1 MAKKKT
7 TPEVPVLV
15 KNDPW
20 LEPYTDEILSR
31 MDRFRKALDEIK
43 KASGN
48 LGKFASAYE
57 YFGLTYDSKAKGWW
71 YREWAPAAE
80 SLAVVGDFNG
90 WDRESHKLKHNK
102 DGIWE
107 IFIAEEKKGEKFQ
120 DGTKFKVH
128 VKSAAGAMDRI
139 PAYATYVVQDPQ
151 TYDFSA
157 CVYRPAKKFKWTDQ
171 GFSPA
176 SAARCP
182 LIYECHVGMAQEKE
196 GVGTYKEFAD
206 NVLPRIKDLGYNAI
220 QMMAIQEHPYYGSF
234 GYHVSNFF
242 APSSRFGTPDD
253 LRYLVNKA
261 HQMGIAVIMDIVH
274 SHAVKNIAEGLNMFD
289 GTQTQYF
296 HEGGRGFH
304 EQWDS
309 MLFNYGK
316 WEVKQFLL
324 SNVKYWIEEFHFDGY
339 RFDGITSMLYFHHGN
354 VSFDHYDK
362 YFLSGVDWDV
372 LIYLQLANELI
383 HSLKKGAISIAEDM
397 SGMPGLC
404 RPVSEGGLG
413 FDFRL
418 AMGIPD
424 YWIKVLKHKKDEEW
438 DIHEMWGTL
447 QNRRFGEK
455 NIAYA
460 ESHDQALVGDKSI
473 AFWLMDKEM
482 YTHMHKEFPSLVIDR
497 GIALHKM
504 LRLFTL
510 ALGGEGYLNFIG
522 NEFGHPE
529 WVDFPREGNGW
540 SYKYARRQWSLVDH
554 PDLRYQ
560 YLNNFDKAMVQ
571 LARQECIPDSLP
583 AQQLNMDTTNSTII
597 FERKNLI
604 FLFNFHFENSI
615 PDYRFRVPASGSY
628 EIILNSD
635 RPEFG
640 GFGRIDDEMKYPSV
654 NLFGEHFL
662 SVYLPNRVCLVMKKI

>member
-1 MAKKKT
+1 MAKKET
-7 TPEVPVLV
+7 LTAPLLV

-20 LEPYTDEILSR
+20 LEPYTEEINNRISR
-31 MDRFRKALDEIK
+31 FNKAREDIK
-43 KASGN
+43 KAAGS
-48 LGKFASAYE
+48 LSRFASAYDF
-57 YFGLTYDSKAKGWW
+57 FGLTYDAKAKGWW

-90 WDRESHKLKHNK
+90 WDREAHKLKRK
-102 DGIWE
+102 QDGSWE

-128 VKSAAGAMDRI
+128 VKTAAGAMDRI
-139 PAYATYVVQDPQ
+139 PAYATYVVQDPN

-157 CVYRPAKKFKWTDQ
+157 CVYKPAKKFKWTDKD
-171 GFSPA
+171 FSPVEA
-176 SAARCP
+176 SKCP
-182 LIYECHVGMAQEKE
+182 LIYECHTGMAQEKE
-196 GVGTYKEFAD
+196 GVGTYREFAD
-206 NVLPRIKDLGYNAI
+206 NILPRIKDLGYNTI
-220 QMMAIQEHPYYGSF
+220 QMMAVQEHPYYGSF
-234 GYHVSNFF
+234 GYHVSNYF

-261 HQMGIAVIMDIVH
+261 HEMGIAVIMDIVH

-324 SNVKYWIEEFHFDGY
+324 SNVKYWLEEFHFDGY

-354 VSFDHYDK
+354 TSFDHYDK
-362 YFLSGVDWDV
+362 YFVTGVDWDV
-372 LIYLQLANELI
+372 LVYLQLANELI
-383 HSLKKGAISIAEDM
+383 HSIKKGSISIAEDM

-404 RPVSEGGLG
+404 RPSMEGGIG
-413 FDFRL
+413 FDYRL

-424 YWIKVLKHKKDEEW
+424 YWIKLLKHKSDEEW
-438 DIHEMWGTL
+438 DIHEIWGTL

-460 ESHDQALVGDKSI
+460 ESHDQALVGDKSL

-482 YTHMHKEFPSLVIDR
+482 YTHMHKELPSLIIDR

-510 ALGGEGYLNFIG
+510 SLGGEGYLNFIG

-554 PDLRYQ
+554 TDLRYQ
-560 YLNNFDKAMVQ
+560 YLNSFDKAMIH
-571 LARQECIPDSLP
+571 LAKKEEIPNSLP
-583 AQQLNMDTTNSTII
+583 AQQLNMDTTNKTII

-604 FLFNFHFENSI
+604 FLFNFHYENSV
-615 PDYRFRVPASGSY
+615 PDYRFKVPAGGEY
-628 EIILNSD
+628 KIVLNSD
-635 RPEFG
+635 KPEFG
-640 GFGRIDDEMKYPSV
+640 GFGRVDDRMKYPTT
-654 NLFGEHFL
+654 NLFGEQFL
-662 SVYLPNRVCLVMKKI
+662 SVYLPARVCLVMKKV

>member
-1 MAKKKT
+1 MAKKET
-7 TPEVPVLV
+7 LTVPLLV

-20 LEPYTDEILSR
+20 LEPYTDEVNNRISR
-31 MDRFRKALDEIK
+31 FKKAQEDIK
-43 KASGN
+43 KAAGSLN
-48 LGKFASAYE
+48 KFASAYDF
-57 YFGLTYDSKAKGWW
+57 FGLTYDAKANGWW

-90 WDRESHKLKHNK
+90 WDREAHKLKRK
-102 DGIWE
+102 EDGSWG

-120 DGTKFKVH
+120 DGTRFKVH
-128 VKSAAGAMDRI
+128 VKTAAGAMDRI
-139 PAYATYVVQDPQ
+139 PAYANYVVQDPN

-157 CVYRPAKKFKWTDQ
+157 CVYKPAKKFKWTDKD
-171 GFSPA
+171 FSPVKA
-176 SAARCP
+176 SKCP
-182 LIYECHVGMAQEKE
+182 LIYECHTGMAQEKE
-196 GVGTYKEFAD
+196 GVGTYLEFAD
-206 NVLPRIKDLGYNAI
+206 NILPRIKDLGYNTI
-220 QMMAIQEHPYYGSF
+220 QMMAVQEHPYYGSF
-234 GYHVSNFF
+234 GYHVSNYF

-261 HQMGIAVIMDIVH
+261 HEMGIAVIMDIVH
-274 SHAVKNIAEGLNMFD
+274 SHAVKNVAEGLNMFD

-324 SNVKYWIEEFHFDGY
+324 SNVKYWLEEFHFDGY

-354 VSFDHYDK
+354 TGFDHYDK
-362 YFLSGVDWDV
+362 YFVTGVDWDV
-372 LIYLQLANELI
+372 LVYLQLANELI
-383 HSLKKGAISIAEDM
+383 HSIKKGSISIAEDM

-404 RPVSEGGLG
+404 RPAMEGGIG
-413 FDFRL
+413 FDYRL

-424 YWIKVLKHKKDEEW
+424 YWIKLLKHKTDEEW
-438 DIHEMWGTL
+438 DIHEIWGTL

-460 ESHDQALVGDKSI
+460 ESHDQALVGDKSL

-482 YTHMHKEFPSLVIDR
+482 YTHMHKELPSLIVDR

-510 ALGGEGYLNFIG
+510 SLGGEGYLNFIG

-540 SYKYARRQWSLVDH
+540 SYKYARRQWSLADH
-554 PDLRYQ
+554 ADLRYQ
-560 YLNNFDKAMVQ
+560 YLNNFDKAMIH
-571 LARQECIPDSLP
+571 LADKEGIPNSLP
-583 AQQLNMDTTNSTII
+583 AQQLNMDTTNKTII
-597 FERKNLI
+597 YERKNLI
-604 FLFNFHFENSI
+604 FLFNFHYENSV
-615 PDYRFRVPASGSY
+615 PDYRFKVPGDGEY
-628 EIILNSD
+628 KIVLNSD

-640 GFGRIDDEMKYPSV
+640 GFGRVDDRMNYPAT

-662 SVYLPNRVCLVMKKI
+662 SVYLPARVCLVMKRV